1 LPPEAHRQSGT
12 VAASPHAKED
22 RDFIDGVSYSGRTV
36 SAPRKRIDTAAL
48 QALTDAMPMQPES
61 AGEFVRRMRYEG
73 RY

>member
-22 RDFIDGVSYSGRTV
+22 RDFIDGASDSAGTV
-36 SAPRKRIDTAAL
+36 SAPRKRIDTAAR

-61 AGEFVRRMRYEG
+61 AGEFIRRMRDEN